1 MAREFI
7 EVAAV
12 TDVGNVR
19 QYNEDSIAV
28 DVDNGI
34 LALADGMGG
43 HRAGE
48 VASRMA
54 TELLVADLAAAAAA
68 MRPDAGPRE
77 TMLAVESSINRANKA
92 IFAAGRADS
101 KHGGMGTTLALAL
114 FRDGRVTWAHV
125 GDSRV
130 YRVRG
135 ARMRLLTRDDSLLRD
150 QVELGVISAEEA
162 SQSHNRS
169 LVTRA
174 LGIAETVVPHLAD
187 DAAVP
192 DDVYV
197 LCSDGLNDLVDGH
210 GHRAHRRRA
219 AGQPAAGGPAPRA
232 GGEGQRRF
240 RQRVGDPGAH
250 PGTRSGGGTPRLV
263 RAARRLVLRPRG
275 LNRIPWRSS
284 C

>member
-28 DVDNGI
+28 DVENGI

-54 TELLVADLAAAAAA
+54 TDLVVAELAPVTAGLE
-68 MRPDAGPRE
+68 PDADPQR
-77 TMLAVESSINRANKA
+77 TMLAVERSINRANEA
-92 IFAAGRADS
+92 IFAAGRTDA
-101 KHGGMGTTLALAL
+101 KYGGMGTTLALAV
-114 FRDGRVTWAHV
+114 FRGGRVTWAHV

-135 ARMRLLTRDDSLLRD
+135 PRMKLLTRDDSLLRD
-150 QVELGVISAEEA
+150 QVEQGVISAEEA

-174 LGIAETVVPHLAD
+174 LGIGETVMPHLAD

-192 DDVYV
+192 GDIYV
-197 LCSDGLNDLVDGH
+197 LCSDGLNDLVEDADIELIVGAL
-210 GHRAHRRRA
+210 RANLPLA
-219 AGQPAAGGPAPRA
+219 ARQLVQAAKDNGGFDNVSVILA
-232 GGEGQRRF
+232 
-240 RQRVGDPGAH
+240 RVREPEAA
-250 PGTRSGGGTPRLV
+250 
-263 RAARRLVLRPRG
+263 AARRGWFARLVAWFAGRAE
-275 LNRIPWRSS
+275 
-284 C
+284 

>member
-28 DVDNGI
+28 DVENGI

-54 TELLVADLAAAAAA
+54 TELLVADLAAAAAG
-68 MRPDAGPRE
+68 MRPDAGSRE
-77 TMLAVESSINRANKA
+77 TLLAVESSINRANSA

-135 ARMRLLTRDDSLLRD
+135 ASMRLLTRDDSLLRD

-197 LCSDGLNDLVDGH
+197 LCSDGLNDLVEDTDIELIVGAL
-210 GHRAHRRRA
+210 RANLPLA
-219 AGQPAAGGPAPRA
+219 AQHLVQAAKDNGGFDNVSVILARIREPEAAAVRCGWFA
-232 GGEGQRRF
+232 
-240 RQRVGDPGAH
+240 
-250 PGTRSGGGTPRLV
+250 RLV
-263 RAARRLVLRPRG
+263 AWLSGRAD
-275 LNRIPWRSS
+275 
-284 C
+284 

>member
-197 LCSDGLNDLVDGH
+197 LCSDGLNDLVEDTDIELIVGAL
-210 GHRAHRRRA
+210 RANLPLAAQHLVQAAKDNGGLDNVSVILARIREPEAAAVRRGWFA
-219 AGQPAAGGPAPRA
+219 
-232 GGEGQRRF
+232 
-240 RQRVGDPGAH
+240 
-250 PGTRSGGGTPRLV
+250 RLV
-263 RAARRLVLRPRG
+263 AWFSGRAD
-275 LNRIPWRSS
+275 
-284 C
+284 

>member
-28 DVDNGI
+28 DVENGI

-54 TELLVADLAAAAAA
+54 TDLVVAELAPAT
-68 MRPDAGPRE
+68 AGPEPHADPQR
-77 TMLAVESSINRANKA
+77 TMLAVERSINRANEA
-92 IFAAGRADS
+92 IFAAGRADT
-101 KHGGMGTTLALAL
+101 KYGGMGTTLALAV
-114 FRDGRVTWAHV
+114 FRGGRVTWAHV

-135 ARMRLLTRDDSLLRD
+135 PRMKLLTRDDSLLRD
-150 QVELGVISAEEA
+150 QVEQGVISAEEA

-174 LGIAETVVPHLAD
+174 LGIAETVAPHLAD

-192 DDVYV
+192 GDIYV
-197 LCSDGLNDLVDGH
+197 LCSDGLNDLVEDADIELIVGAL
-210 GHRAHRRRA
+210 RANLPLA
-219 AGQPAAGGPAPRA
+219 ARHLVQAAKDNGGFDNVSVILARVREPEAPAGRGGWFA
-232 GGEGQRRF
+232 
-240 RQRVGDPGAH
+240 
-250 PGTRSGGGTPRLV
+250 RLV
-263 RAARRLVLRPRG
+263 AWLAGRAE
-275 LNRIPWRSS
+275 
-284 C
+284 

>member
-28 DVDNGI
+28 DVENGI

-54 TELLVADLAAAAAA
+54 TELVVAELAPATAVPG
-68 MRPDAGPRE
+68 PDAVPHR
-77 TMLAVESSINRANKA
+77 TMLAVERSINRANEA
-92 IFAAGRADS
+92 IFAAGQADA
-101 KHGGMGTTLALAL
+101 KYGGMGTTLALTV
-114 FRDGRVTWAHV
+114 FRGGRVTWAHV

-135 ARMRLLTRDDSLLRD
+135 PRLKLLTRDDSLLRD
-150 QVELGVISAEEA
+150 QVERGVISAEEA

-174 LGIAETVVPHLAD
+174 LGIGETVVPHLAD

-192 DDVYV
+192 GDIYV
-197 LCSDGLNDLVDGH
+197 LCSDGLNDLVEDADIELIVGAL
-210 GHRAHRRRA
+210 RANLPLAAQHLVQAAKDNGGFDNVSVILARVREPEATAERRGWRA
-219 AGQPAAGGPAPRA
+219 
-232 GGEGQRRF
+232 
-240 RQRVGDPGAH
+240 
-250 PGTRSGGGTPRLV
+250 RLV
-263 RAARRLVLRPRG
+263 AWLTGRAE
-275 LNRIPWRSS
+275 
-284 C
+284 

>member
-28 DVDNGI
+28 DVENGI

-54 TELLVADLAAAAAA
+54 TDLVVAELAPVTAG
-68 MRPDAGPRE
+68 MGPDADPHR
-77 TMLAVESSINRANKA
+77 TILAVERSINRANEA
-92 IFAAGRADS
+92 IFAAGRADT
-101 KHGGMGTTLALAL
+101 KYGGMGTTLALAV
-114 FRDGRVTWAHV
+114 FRGGRVTWAHV

-135 ARMRLLTRDDSLLRD
+135 PRMKLLTRDDSLLRD
-150 QVELGVISAEEA
+150 QVEQGVISAEEA

-174 LGIAETVVPHLAD
+174 LGIGETVAPHLAD

-192 DDVYV
+192 GDIYV
-197 LCSDGLNDLVDGH
+197 LCSDGLNDLVEDADIELIVGAL
-210 GHRAHRRRA
+210 RANL
-219 AGQPAAGGPAPRA
+219 P
-232 GGEGQRRF
+232 
-240 RQRVGDPGAH
+240 
-250 PGTRSGGGTPRLV
+250 L
-263 RAARRLVLRPRG
+263 AARHLVQAAKDNGGFDNVSVILARVCEPEVTPDRRGWLARLFAWLAGRAE
-275 LNRIPWRSS
+275 
-284 C
+284 

>member
-1 MAREFI
+1 MARDFI

-28 DVDNGI
+28 DAENGI

-54 TELLVADLAAAAAA
+54 TDVLVADLAAATAG
-68 MRPDAGPRE
+68 MRPDTGPRG
-77 TMLAVESSINRANKA
+77 TIFALESSINRANEA
-92 IFAAGRADS
+92 IFAAGRADA
-101 KHGGMGTTLALAL
+101 KYGGMGTTLALAV
-114 FRDGRVTWAHV
+114 FRDDRVTWAHV
-125 GDSRV
+125 GDSRI

-174 LGIAETVVPHLAD
+174 LGIGEKVVPHVAD

-192 DDVYV
+192 GDIYV
-197 LCSDGLNDLVDGH
+197 LCSDGLNDLVEDTDIELIVGALQANLPLAARQLVQAAKDN
-210 GHRAHRRRA
+210 GGFDNVSVILARVRKPEVAERRGWFARFVA
-219 AGQPAAGGPAPRA
+219 WITGRA
-232 GGEGQRRF
+232 G
-240 RQRVGDPGAH
+240 
-250 PGTRSGGGTPRLV
+250 
-263 RAARRLVLRPRG
+263 
-275 LNRIPWRSS
+275 
-284 C
+284 